1 MRKSMAYGLIVAG
14 IGVAVA
20 SAQPP
25 PQPPGTL
32 LREPYTPRRLVTIV
46 TPPDP
51 APVELDATGSL
62 DLPYPLES
70 ATLALRVRS
79 RHRETLPASGLT
91 VRVALG
97 PLDDSMFSMRMQPQA
112 PADPAR
118 APQPAVPELVRDA
131 WETVT
136 FTRVAADPPLP
147 VLVMK
152 RDLRIVA
159 TLERVLDAG
168 GVELWTH
175 PGSREALWK
184 ALRAATTEPP
194 R

>member
-1 MRKSMAYGLIVAG
+1 MLVGVLLAG
-14 IGVAVA
+14 GTAAVA

-51 APVELDATGSL
+51 APVELDTTGTL

-79 RHRETLPASGLT
+79 RHREALPASGLT

-97 PLDDSMFSMRMQPQA
+97 PLGDSMFSMRMRPE
-112 PADPAR
+112 AR
-118 APQPAVPELVRDA
+118 AAAGAPQPAVQDLVRDA

-152 RDLRIVA
+152 RNLRIVA

-175 PGSREALWK
+175 PDSREALWK